1 MKKVTKI
8 DGDIKIS
15 YFDEYGNDTAF
26 VVSINEHDLIVS
38 IGNTKDNILT
48 VVLDRECAFVIA
60 NDLIDMY
67 IKENKN
73 G

>member
-1 MKKVTKI
+1 MKKVTNI
-8 DGDIKIS
+8 YGDIKIS

-26 VVSINEHDLIVS
+26 VISINEHDLVIS

-48 VVLDRECAFVIA
+48 VVLDRDCAFDIA

-67 IKENKN
+67 MKEVKK
-73 G
+73 